1 MNLDFLTRDIRSYP
15 HETRLRVLLGGLLG
29 AIIIA
34 AVSPLGGVVREQLAQ
49 RAEQDTLLA
58 KLGLDNLHGFWNEFA
73 SLPPLPQTAAL
84 VTSANTLFTD
94 SFETGLNW
102 AQSSDVT
109 WYTGSPRAGTH
120 GVRLRQ
126 SGSITK
132 KFSLA
137 GYTNVSVSFSMGA
150 YSLDTSKEKVQAL
163 YYDGTRWVEF
173 AVIQN
178 NGAHEN
184 NALNAYSVKLPALV
198 DGLAAFGL
206 RFKLSGNA
214 RGDFAFIDDVVVTGD
229 TATVT
234 KPPVANQPVA
244 FIAAAPLTV
253 SAGESSRISWSSTY
267 ATACTGSGF
276 ETGNAAS
283 GTQSVTPTQ
292 TTTYSI
298 TCTNGYLSAT
308 QSVTVTV
315 STATLSSTD
324 PRVAYWV
331 SPQLKFADLRRFDP
345 VTQISGQNQHLADVT
360 EPGIIG
366 LGSDYTF
373 SRVTDPLNVNKYA
386 YRHRLSGSFPTW
398 GSADS
403 RRSEISANWS
413 SDGTNVLRG
422 VDYWMAFAVKFEPD
436 MFVPGN
442 GEVSLLDF
450 HQVPDSGE
458 AWLPSS
464 FSMYAGENNIRFS
477 KSWDVGQPTISS
489 NPPFKNLWNET
500 APTTTEWQYF
510 VMKAKIHWD
519 VNQGPYI
526 KIWRAVG
533 NGPLV
538 QIANDTGPNDYNN
551 LTPYI
556 PQKFGMYRWDAWAGQ
571 PTRTIFT
578 KGFYMAKDQPGTPTL
593 SAESMYALLK
603 QI

>member
-1 MNLDFLTRDIRSYP
+1 MNFDFLTRDILTYTRS
-15 HETRLRVLLGGLLG
+15 TRLQVLLGGLLC
-29 AIIIA
+29 ALIIA
-34 AVSPLGGVVREQLAQ
+34 AVSPLGIAVREHLAELG
-49 RAEQDTLLA
+49 EQDTLLA
-58 KLGLDNLHGFWNEFA
+58 RLGLDRMHGIWNDVVRTSEGV
-73 SLPPLPQTAAL
+73 QTAA
-84 VTSANTLFTD
+84 VVSANTLFSD
-94 SFETGLNW
+94 SFETGLSW
-102 AQSSDVT
+102 TKSGDVT
-109 WYTGSPRAGTH
+109 WYAGSPHAGTH

-126 SGSITK
+126 TGGITK
-132 KFSLA
+132 NISLV
-137 GYTNVSVSFSMGA
+137 GYSNIVVSFSMGA

-163 YYDGTRWVEF
+163 YYDGTNWVEM

-178 NGAHEN
+178 NGVHEN
-184 NALNAYSVKLPALV
+184 NALNAYSVKLPASV
-198 DGLAAFGL
+198 QGLAKFAI
-206 RFKLSGNA
+206 RFKLTGNA
-214 RGDFAFIDDVVVTGD
+214 RGDYAYIDDVVVTGD
-229 TATVT
+229 TAPATVS
-234 KPPVANQPVA
+234 QPVA
-244 FIAAAPLTV
+244 YIAAIPQTV
-253 SAGESSRISWSSTY
+253 SAGEATRISWSSTN
-267 ATACTGSGF
+267 ASACTGSGF
-276 ETGNAAS
+276 ETGTAAS

-292 TTTYSI
+292 TTTYSV
-298 TCTNGYLSAT
+298 TCTNGYLSAL
-308 QSVTVTV
+308 QSVTVSV
-315 STATLSSTD
+315 ATATLSSTD

-331 SPQLKFADLRRFDP
+331 SPQLKFADLRRWDP

-366 LGSDYTF
+366 VGSDYTF
-373 SRVTDPLNVNKYA
+373 SRVADPQNANKHA
-386 YRHRLSGSFPTW
+386 FRHRLSGSFPTW

-413 SDGTNVLRG
+413 NDGTNVLRG
-422 VDYWMAFAVKFEPD
+422 TDYWVAFAIKFEPD

-450 HQVPDSGE
+450 HQVPDDGE

-489 NPPFKNLWNET
+489 HPPFKNLWNET
-500 APTTTEWQYF
+500 APTTSEWQYF
-510 VMKAKIHWD
+510 VVKMKMHWD
-519 VNQGPYI
+519 VTQNPYI

-538 QIANDTGPNDYNN
+538 QIADDTGPNDYNN

-578 KGFYMAKDQPGTPTL
+578 KGFYMAKDQPGTPAL
-593 SAESMYALLK
+593 SPESLYALLK